1 MNWFWIIVGLI
12 VLYIVIKSIVIIKQ
26 YESGLVFR
34 LGKVSR
40 LLRPGVNLIIPFIE
54 YPVKVDMRTKVIDI
68 PPQEMITKDNATV
81 SIDAVVYYRVVDV
94 KRALL
99 EVQDYE
105 YAIINLAQTTLRA
118 IIGSMELDEVL
129 NKREY
134 INSKLLETL
143 DRDTD
148 AWGVRVEKVELREIE
163 PPEDIKEAMTQQMK
177 AERLKRAAILEAE
190 GEKQSKILKAEGVAE
205 SLRIEA
211 EGHAKA
217 IKIVAEAAQKYFKE
231 EAQLYKALEV
241 ANTVLKNNSKFV
253 ISENILDV
261 ARNLLRGKGKNDK
274 DSVYH
279 GEGKEA
285 GK

>member
-211 EGHAKA
+211 EGQAKA

-261 ARNLLRGKGKNDK
+261 ARNLLGSKGKNDK

-279 GEGKEA
+279 GKGKET
-285 GK
+285 G

>member
-1 MNWFWIIVGLI
+1 MSWFWLIIGLI
-12 VLYIVIKSIVIIKQ
+12 VLYIVIKSVVIINQ

-34 LGKVSR
+34 LGKVSG
-40 LLRPGVNLIIPFIE
+40 LLHPGVNIIIPFIE

-163 PPEDIKEAMTQQMK
+163 PPEDIKNAMTQQMK

-211 EGHAKA
+211 EGQAKA
-217 IKIVAEAAQKYFKE
+217 IKIVAEAAQKYFKD

-241 ANTVLKNNSKFV
+241 ANTVLKDNSKFV
-253 ISENILDV
+253 ISESVLDV
-261 ARNLLRGKGKNDK
+261 AKNLLKSREESK
-274 DSVYH
+274 
-279 GEGKEA
+279 
-285 GK
+285 